1 MPSSFCV
8 GGVEEGCLWLSRLMK
23 LCIIKK
29 KRKKKKKFLSN
40 LGIPFWHVIVHFGG
54 ELRIIRLVVVRFIEN
69 YMVVVVVP

>member
-1 MPSSFCV
+1 
-8 GGVEEGCLWLSRLMK
+8 MK
-23 LCIIKK
+23 SCIIKK
-29 KRKKKKKFLSN
+29 KEKKKKFLGN